1 MRSNAKYFLVPMLLL
16 VFSRSQASMPQ
27 HERMWDN
34 EVLPVLDRYCF
45 KCHAGVRQKSGL
57 DLRSLDT
64 ILRGGEHGPA
74 VIPGK
79 PDESRL
85 LAFLA
90 PEADPHMPPEGKKQ
104 VTPAEI
110 DLLRQWITTLPVPA
124 AFGPKNGGAV

>member
-1 MRSNAKYFLVPMLLL
+1 MPSKAKFLFLSWLSL
-16 VFSRSQASMPQ
+16 FAARSQGGLPG

-34 EVLPVLDRYCF
+34 DVLPVLDRYCF

-64 ILRGGEHGPA
+64 ILRGGERGPA

-90 PEADPHMPPEGKKQ
+90 PDADPHMPPEGKKQ

-110 DLLRQWITTLPVPA
+110 DLIRQWISKLPVPTA
-124 AFGPKNGGAV
+124 C

>member
-1 MRSNAKYFLVPMLLL
+1 MFKHLKELSLFLLSIRLC
-16 VFSRSQASMPQ
+16 SA
-27 HERMWDN
+27 
-34 EVLPVLDRYCF
+34 VLPRHEALWDTQVLPILDRYCF

-64 ILRGGEHGPA
+64 ILRGGERGPA

-104 VTPAEI
+104 VTPLEI
-110 DLLRQWITTLPVPA
+110 EA
-124 AFGPKNGGAV
+124 